1 MGINGVIYSPKDMDR
16 NMAVKEL
23 LSIVNTKMLDDV
35 AASTDVNFQV
45 KKLSGQV
52 IFKLLLLSI
61 LDDTKVSLRVMEE
74 LFNTKRFKVFAKTDI
89 DESTRFNS
97 ISDRLSHI
105 DASFFATIFEQTFL
119 LCQSQLGKK
128 APDQLQLRLFDSTVI
143 SASAKLL
150 KHGMINGLANKSGNH
165 TIRQIKFTLG
175 LQDGLPQKILF
186 FNKQQQLGEDITL
199 REVLME
205 SSFEPNEVA
214 VFDRGLKKRKT
225 FQELKNKDILF
236 VTRINPSKNIDVI
249 KEIPVPSNAQ
259 TKSLVIVSDQL
270 VYLYYGKN
278 MKLKEPFRLVKAT
291 SLQSNES
298 LWFLTNIEENIPA
311 VTITD
316 IYKQRWDVEVFFKF
330 IKQHLHLKHFL
341 SYTENGIKVMMY
353 MSMIA
358 AILLLTYK
366 KKNEIKGY
374 KIAKYRFVEELD
386 LEIVR
391 EIVLACGGDPDKSTL
406 FSSA

>member
-1 MGINGVIYSPKDMDR
+1 MGTKITVR
-16 NMAVKEL
+16 EL
-23 LSIVNTKMLDDV
+23 VSIVDTKMLDDA

-45 KKLSGQV
+45 KKLNGQV
-52 IFKLLLLSI
+52 IFKLLLLAI

-74 LFNTKRFKVFAKTDI
+74 LFSTSRFKVFAKTDN

-97 ISDRLSHI
+97 LSDRLSRI

-128 APDQLQLRLFDSTVI
+128 VPGGLQLRLFDSTCI

-186 FNKQQQLGEDITL
+186 FNQQQHLGEDITL
-199 REVLME
+199 REILME
-205 SSFEPNEVA
+205 SAFEPNEVA

-225 FQELKNKDILF
+225 FQELKNKEILF

-249 KEIPVPSNAQ
+249 KELPVPSGTQ
-259 TKSLVIVSDQL
+259 TNSLMINSDQI
-270 VYLYYGKN
+270 VYLYYEKKR
-278 MKLKEPFRLVKAT
+278 KLKESFRLIKAT
-291 SLQSNES
+291 SLQSNET
-298 LWFLTNIEENIPA
+298 LWFLTNIEENISA
-311 VTITD
+311 ETITD
-316 IYKQRWDVEVFFKF
+316 IYKQRWDIEVFFKF

-341 SYTENGIKVMMY
+341 SYSENGIQVMMY

-358 AILLLTYK
+358 AILLLIYI
-366 KKNEIKGY
+366 KKNELKGY
-374 KIAKYRFVEELD
+374 KIAKYRFVGELD

-391 EIVLACGGDPDKSTL
+391 EIVLACGGDPAKSTL